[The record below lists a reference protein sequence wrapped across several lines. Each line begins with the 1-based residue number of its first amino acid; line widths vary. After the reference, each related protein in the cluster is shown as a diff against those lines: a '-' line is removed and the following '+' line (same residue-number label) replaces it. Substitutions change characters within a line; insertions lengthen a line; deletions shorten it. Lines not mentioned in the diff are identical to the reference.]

1 MKNIELICFIS
12 EERSEGFKK
21 FIIDKLIKSNI
32 NKSFIDYLQNFWF
45 KKNIRD
51 YNYSYFIEKFKEN
64 DAALKK
70 LYLTNNILESLHSKI
85 NYNLPHSIP
94 NKYNFI
100 KCMKYILL
108 NDLIKNDNYKRYDFV
123 TKSFLLLI
131 ENEKLNQNYNGLNM
145 KLLENI

>member
-21 FIIDKLIKSNI
+21 FFIDKLIKSNI
-32 NKSFIDYLQNFWF
+32 NKSFIDYLQ
-45 KKNIRD
+45 
-51 YNYSYFIEKFKEN
+51 N

-100 KCMKYILL
+100 KCMKYIKWF
-108 NDLIKNDNYKRYDFV
+108 NKKW
-123 TKSFLLLI
+123 
-131 ENEKLNQNYNGLNM
+131 
-145 KLLENI
+145 

>member
-45 KKNIRD
+45 KKNISN

-64 DAALKK
+64 DTALKK

-100 KCMKYILL
+100 KCMKYI
-108 NDLIKNDNYKRYDFV
+108 K
-123 TKSFLLLI
+123 
-131 ENEKLNQNYNGLNM
+131 
-145 KLLENI
+145 